1 MLSLQNNKNHND
13 FHSKFKKFK
22 NKIYL
27 KIYIAILAGRKAVNK
42 ISVLHKKLTFYAV
55 FKK

>member
-27 KIYIAILAGRKAVNK
+27 KIYIAILAGTKAVNK